1 MAHAET
7 EWPPAPD
14 ALDEGILRSHVGFQV
29 HNARRAI
36 RRALRRLED
45 VAPDAALPGGSFSAL
60 ELIGRNRGIA
70 PHALAERLFL
80 DAPKVTV
87 LLRRLAEEG
96 LVERSRSARD
106 RRRAEVRLTLAGA
119 ERLERARRF
128 SEMQEARIARA
139 LSAGERARL
148 LELLGKLQDALR

>member
-45 VAPDAALPGGSFSAL
+45 VAPGAALPGGSFSAL

-70 PHALAERLFL
+70 PRALAERLFL
-80 DAPKVTV
+80 DAPQVTV

-96 LVERSRSARD
+96 LVERSCSARD
-106 RRRAEVRLTLAGA
+106 RRRAELRLTLAGA

-128 SEMQEARIARA
+128 SEMQEARIART
-139 LSAGERARL
+139 LSDAERARL

>member
-1 MAHAET
+1 MAHADT
-7 EWPPAPD
+7 EWPAAPD

-36 RRALRRLED
+36 RRALRRLQD
-45 VAPDAALPGGSFSAL
+45 GAPGATLPGGSFSAL

-80 DAPKVTV
+80 DAPKVTL

-96 LVERSRSARD
+96 LIERSRSARD
-106 RRRAEVRLTLAGA
+106 RRRAELRLTHAGA

-128 SEMQEARIARA
+128 SEMQEGRIAQA
-139 LSAGERARL
+139 LSDAERARL

>member
-1 MAHAET
+1 MAHADT
-7 EWPPAPD
+7 EWPAAPD
-14 ALDEGILRSHVGFQV
+14 ALDEGNLRSHVGFQV

-45 VAPDAALPGGSFSAL
+45 AAPGAALPGGSFSAL
-60 ELIGRNRGIA
+60 ELIGRNGGIA

-96 LVERSRSARD
+96 LVERSPSARD
-106 RRRAEVRLTLAGA
+106 RRRAELRLTLAGL

-128 SEMQEARIARA
+128 SDMQEARIARA
-139 LSAGERARL
+139 LSPAERARL
-148 LELLGKLQDALR
+148 LELLGKLQDTLR